1 MTPKKKG
8 TKPIAKKKVKSP
20 SEEKVKLILNSKES
34 PSTQAKP
41 SKDKPKT
48 KDLPPVKL
56 HIGKIYEEES
66 FQKPLSNLNFD
77 IIKILTKNP
86 WEAYIF
92 WNININTYQ
101 KCVDHFQVTSENI
114 QLEICLDYSDEN
126 GNKKTISIP
135 IHPLSNNYYCKFE
148 NPVANL
154 KALIYANYSDRK
166 YLLFDS
172 AQVSLPMDHPSF
184 SFDEQWINQEWI
196 EQGLIAKD
204 ANGNF
209 IFQSSPQR
217 EQFYAS
223 AKNMNLGSSGNSSSR
238 AIGS

>member
-20 SEEKVKLILNSKES
+20 SEEKVKLILNSKKS

-41 SKDKPKT
+41 TQEKSKS
-48 KDLPPVKL
+48 KDLPSVKL
-56 HIGKIYEEES
+56 NVGKIYEDEK
-66 FQKPLSNLNFD
+66 FQKPLSYLNFD

-92 WNININTYQ
+92 WNINGNTYQ
-101 KCVDHFQVTSENI
+101 KCVDHFQVPSESI
-114 QLEICLDYSDEN
+114 QLEICLDYLEEN
-126 GNKKTISIP
+126 GIKKTRSIS

-172 AQVSLPMDHPSF
+172 AQVSLPMDHASF
-184 SFDEQWINQEWI
+184 KFDEQWINQEWV
-196 EQGLIAKD
+196 EHGLIAKD
-204 ANGNF
+204 ANGN
-209 IFQSSPQR
+209 IVFQSSPQR
-217 EQFYAS
+217 EQTHAS
-223 AKNMNLGSSGNSSSR
+223 TQKMSFGSSGNSSSR

>member
-20 SEEKVKLILNSKES
+20 SEEKVKLILNSKKS
-34 PSTQAKP
+34 PSSQAKP
-41 SKDKPKT
+41 TQEKSKS
-48 KDLPPVKL
+48 KDLPSVKL
-56 HIGKIYEEES
+56 NVGKIYEDEK
-66 FQKPLSNLNFD
+66 FQKPLSYLNFD

-92 WNININTYQ
+92 WNINGNTYQ
-101 KCVDHFQVTSENI
+101 KCVDHFQVSNESI
-114 QLEICLDYSDEN
+114 QLEICLDFLDEN
-126 GNKKTISIP
+126 GIKKTLSIP

-172 AQVSLPMDHPSF
+172 AQVSLPMDHASF
-184 SFDEQWINQEWI
+184 KFDEQWINQEWV

-204 ANGNF
+204 ANGNI

-217 EQFYAS
+217 EQTHAS
-223 AKNMNLGSSGNSSSR
+223 TQKMSLGSSGNSSSR